1 MAKIGRTERI
11 NECFLGVGK
20 STQWSSSKR
29 ESSHACL
36 LCYSTKVKLQRY
48 NNMEQTT
55 LVEDFILPEVELNE
69 IDNYH
74 RIPEVKAWFVCSVKN
89 AKKAAK
95 DGLPVIRTHVGNWYG
110 RLS

>member
-1 MAKIGRTERI
+1 
-11 NECFLGVGK
+11 
-20 STQWSSSKR
+20 
-29 ESSHACL
+29 
-36 LCYSTKVKLQRY
+36 
-48 NNMEQTT
+48 MEQTT

-74 RIPEVKAWFVCSVKN
+74 RIPEVKAWFVCSMKN

-95 DGLPVIRTHVGNWYG
+95 DGLPVIPTHAGNWYG

>member
-1 MAKIGRTERI
+1 
-11 NECFLGVGK
+11 
-20 STQWSSSKR
+20 
-29 ESSHACL
+29 
-36 LCYSTKVKLQRY
+36 
-48 NNMEQTT
+48 MEQTT

-74 RIPEVKAWFVCSVKN
+74 RIPEVKAWFVCSMKN

-95 DGLPVIRTHVGNWYG
+95 YGLPVIRTHAGNWYG